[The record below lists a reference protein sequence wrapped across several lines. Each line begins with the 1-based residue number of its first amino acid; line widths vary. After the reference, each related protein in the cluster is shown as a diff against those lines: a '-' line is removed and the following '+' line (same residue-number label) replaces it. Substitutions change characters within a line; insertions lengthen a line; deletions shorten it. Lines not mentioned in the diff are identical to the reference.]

1 MTRYKV
7 TIKEK
12 GVPKPITTHYVGD
25 VTEKFIVD
33 FYGLHKS
40 DVEWYKIEKQ

>member
-1 MTRYKV
+1 MTQYKV
-7 TIKEK
+7 AIKEK

-33 FYGLHKS
+33 FMACIKVMLNGIK
-40 DVEWYKIEKQ
+40 